1 MVFGG
6 IVKSPRGDLSTQQAL
21 DLAKLYLDNACK
33 TRDPDIAL
41 VLCHDTEVSLSDA
54 KRPTRRAEDVAVRK
68 RIGAVYL
75 DLGKLLYSRGHHGE
89 AQASFKKAEK
99 LG

>member
-21 DLAKLYLDNACK
+21 ELAKIYLENACK

-54 KRPTRRAEDVAVRK
+54 KRATKHAEDLNVRK
-68 RIGAVYL
+68 RIGTVYIN
-75 DLGKLLYSRGHHGE
+75 LGKLLYSRGHHGE
-89 AQASFKKAEK
+89 AQTSFKKAEK